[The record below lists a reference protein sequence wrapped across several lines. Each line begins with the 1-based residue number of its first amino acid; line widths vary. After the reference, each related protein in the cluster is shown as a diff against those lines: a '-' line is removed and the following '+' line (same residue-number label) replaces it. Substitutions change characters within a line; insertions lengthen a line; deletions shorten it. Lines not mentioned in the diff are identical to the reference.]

1 MSNIREHLDIL
12 EFNNLSEDDQ
22 RDLAHM
28 VLNNMHQDLEE
39 WAQLREIDMGKI
51 KKWIKTGALAAA
63 LAGAGISAAHAQDAD
78 WMRKHGGNQQQMQQ
92 RGQDQGQ
99 FQQRGGVDMRGNAP
113 GQAYGRIPG
122 DQGGQRWDQGRDQR
136 GQDQGRWQQRGGVE
150 MRGNAPGQ
158 AWGRIP
164 GLEQYQHW
172 QQDRGEAQQWA
183 HQRGGWEPR
192 PRWHLE
198 NPWAMIDIEP
208 PEEALYFRDNG
219 NDIMFIPHPRRMDL
233 MRARELG
240 GMIETLQVPY
250 WPEPIRAFVY
260 EMDGVT
266 YITALPGQLP

>member
-99 FQQRGGVDMRGNAP
+99 FQQRGGVD
-113 GQAYGRIPG
+113 
-122 DQGGQRWDQGRDQR
+122 
-136 GQDQGRWQQRGGVE
+136 

>member
-63 LAGAGISAAHAQDAD
+63 LGAAGISAAHANFNSPGAQPQGQPQQQAQQRGYSQQDLQHSQD
-78 WMRKHGGNQQQMQQ
+78 QWQLDQQMRKRQQQQGQAQQ
-92 RGQDQGQ
+92 RGQDQPQ
-99 FQQRGGVDMRGNAP
+99 FQQRDREQP
-113 GQAYGRIPG
+113 Q
-122 DQGGQRWDQGRDQR
+122 QRWDQGRDQR
-136 GQDQGRWQQRGGVE
+136 GWDQDQRGYE
-150 MRGNAPGQ
+150 MFHN
-158 AWGRIP
+158 
-164 GLEQYQHW
+164 
-172 QQDRGEAQQWA
+172 DRDRARMFARE
-183 HQRGGWEPR
+183 RGGWEPR
-192 PRWHLE
+192 PRWHME
-198 NPWAMIDIEP
+198 NPWAMINIEP
-208 PEEALYFRDNG
+208 PEDVMYFRDNG
-219 NDIMFIPHPRRMDL
+219 QDIMFIPHPGRMDIQ
-233 MRARELG
+233 RARELG

>member
-1 MSNIREHLDIL
+1 MLMSNIREHLDIL

-63 LAGAGISAAHAQDAD
+63 LAGAGMSAAHAQQYQ
-78 WMRKHGGNQQQMQQ
+78 HGGNFNSPQAQQMQQRQIGGDQEDLLRRQQRQGQLQQ

-99 FQQRGGVDMRGNAP
+99 FQQRGQDQGHWNQGRYQRGGNFNQDQR
-113 GQAYGRIPG
+113 GY
-122 DQGGQRWDQGRDQR
+122 QGGQ
-136 GQDQGRWQQRGGVE
+136 E
-150 MRGNAPGQ
+150 
-158 AWGRIP
+158 WGRIP
-164 GLEQYQHW
+164 GIEQYQRW
-172 QQDRGEAQQWA
+172 QHDRDEARQWA
-183 HQRGGWEPR
+183 RQRGGWQER
-192 PRWHLE
+192 PRWHEE

-208 PEEALYFRDNG
+208 PEEVLYFRDNG
-219 NDIMFIPHPRRMDL
+219 QDIMFVPHPRQVDL
-233 MRARELG
+233 LRAREMG
-240 GMIETLQVPY
+240 GMIEYLRVPN
-250 WPEPIRAFVY
+250 WPEPIKAFVY